1 MARAWGIPPS
11 DVWAMT
17 VSEIAHEYEWRRPHM
32 ATDYAGGMTEGEIEA
47 IKDESAALRAR
58 IEAKRNGS

>member
-1 MARAWGIPPS
+1 
-11 DVWAMT
+11 MT